1 MKVME
6 NSLFVLP
13 DRRDGARSLLEGK
26 SELVWSCEAESHFEA
41 MTKYYTYQEWRA
53 YTTEFEKITGHTL
66 TSWAKRECQM
76 RGNSL

>member
-41 MTKYYTYQEWRA
+41 MTKYYAYQEWGA
-53 YTTEFEKITGHTL
+53 YTTEFEQDHWPYFNELGETRMPN
-66 TSWAKRECQM
+66 AR
-76 RGNSL
+76 